1 MEDGLRKLPVGKL
14 PPDILEQHILQ
25 FSGASRPDVLVGP
38 GIGEDASLIRFP
50 EGKLLAV
57 SSDPIVGASKGAG
70 TFLAYGTDRSI

>member
-1 MEDGLRKLPVGKL
+1 MTFMEDGLRKLPVGKL

-50 EGKLLAV
+50 
-57 SSDPIVGASKGAG
+57 
-70 TFLAYGTDRSI
+70 